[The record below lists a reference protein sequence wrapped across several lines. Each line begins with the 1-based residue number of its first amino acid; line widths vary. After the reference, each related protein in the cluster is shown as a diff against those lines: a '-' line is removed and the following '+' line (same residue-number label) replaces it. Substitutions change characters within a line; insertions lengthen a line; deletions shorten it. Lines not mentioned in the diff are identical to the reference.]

1 MGLLY
6 TQYKMFHFKEKIDSL
21 PRNASV
27 MNGKDADHTP
37 PPPRCMSESNL
48 PMFVIMIAG
57 FVPIKIL
64 ICNWV
69 KTWLSATIS
78 LRRR

>member
-6 TQYKMFHFKEKIDSL
+6 TQYKMFHFKDKIDSL
-21 PRNASV
+21 PRNAGV
-27 MNGKDADHTP
+27 INGKDANRTM
-37 PPPRCMSESNL
+37 PPPRYMSESNL
-48 PMFVIMIAG
+48 PMFAIMIVG
-57 FVPIKIL
+57 FAPIRIL

-69 KTWLSATIS
+69 KIWLSAIIS